1 MWFGILSSIAASAV
15 SIAILLGRNPDE
27 RTGKWG
33 EERLDGRF
41 VGALDEVS
49 DRIGSVLE
57 LFVTSRGK
65 TCDNDGYSRCNA
77 LGQAEPRHRPSWGA
91 RARPFDGPAEG
102 NHQQLEFVLGYRFD
116 ERIKRF
122 ACRGMN
128 ADGEIVKQTRG
139 SVVAPNP
146 RGTETNLALTPR
158 R

>member
-1 MWFGILSSIAASAV
+1 MRFGILSSTAASAV
-15 SIAILLGRNPDE
+15 RIAVLLGCNPDE
-27 RTGKWG
+27 RTGKWDD
-33 EERLDGRF
+33 ERLDGRF

-49 DRIGSVLE
+49 DRIDSVLE
-57 LFVTSRGK
+57 LFVASRGK
-65 TCDNDGYSRCNA
+65 TCNNDGHSRCYA

-128 ADGEIVKQTRG
+128 VDGEIFKQGDRL
-139 SVVAPNP
+139 SHPIHAVQ
-146 RGTETNLALTPR
+146 R
-158 R
+158 